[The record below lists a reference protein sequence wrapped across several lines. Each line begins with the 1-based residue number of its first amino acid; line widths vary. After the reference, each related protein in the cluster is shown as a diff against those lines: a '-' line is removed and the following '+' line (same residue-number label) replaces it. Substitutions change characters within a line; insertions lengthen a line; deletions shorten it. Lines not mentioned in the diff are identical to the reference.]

1 MINILF
7 LHAGAE
13 MYGAD
18 KVMLDLIRRLDKTKY
33 TPYVVLPTN
42 GVLVDALKKENID
55 VSVIPYPIMRRKYFN
70 FKGILQYGAGLIKY
84 SNQLVKFAKRH
95 EIDVV
100 HTNTAAVLEGSAVAR
115 KLHIPQLWS
124 IHEIIV
130 SPNIMF
136 KFTSKVI
143 AKNSAITITDSQAV
157 KDHLLESGYFK
168 DDAIKVIYNGVD
180 ANRFN
185 PDNDSSYL
193 RREWNIP
200 DNAMV
205 VGMMGRV
212 NSWKGQ
218 KDFLKAANILLAE
231 HPNLYAVLVGSSF
244 AGEEWR
250 EKELADEIDK
260 SPYKDRIVNVGYR
273 TDSEGIYKL
282 YDVFVLPSTNP
293 DPLPTVVLEAMATG
307 KPIVG
312 YRHGG
317 ICEMVKEDYNG
328 LLAEVRNPVDLAKQI
343 DSLLSDD
350 KLRGKMGS
358 HSRKRLLENFSIE
371 SYIKNYSD
379 EYDRLTADK

>member
-70 FKGILQYGAGLIKY
+70 FKGIMQYGVRLIKY

-130 SPNIMF
+130 SPNVMF

-157 KDHLLESGYFK
+157 KNHLLESGYFK

-185 PDNDSSYL
+185 PDNESSYL

-218 KDFLKAANILLAE
+218 NDFLKAANILLAE

-250 EKELADEIDK
+250 EKELADEINK

-317 ICEMVKEDYNG
+317 VCEMVKEGYNG
-328 LLAEVRNPVDLAKQI
+328 LLAEVRNSADLAQKI
-343 DSLLSDD
+343 DTLLSDD
-350 KLRGKMGS
+350 KLRETMGV

-371 SYIKNYSD
+371 SYVKNYSD
-379 EYDRLTADK
+379 EYERLTAKK